1 MRMKMIMSMKMFRV
15 MMKMNKCKR
24 FDKEHVE
31 RGMIMIMIMRMKT
44 HRITMSKL
52 RLSIRVQLLADRKG
66 LMDQA
71 MPSEHF
77 SPMLRMKIMM
87 DCGGLLMMQIN
98 ILQKMKEAP
107 MNSRTSTNI

>member
-1 MRMKMIMSMKMFRV
+1 MIRMKTIMSMKMFRV
-15 MMKMNKCKR
+15 MMKMNKCKH
-24 FDKEHVE
+24 FEKEHGE
-31 RGMIMIMIMRMKT
+31 RGMIMRVIMRMNI

-77 SPMLRMKIMM
+77 SPMMRI
-87 DCGGLLMMQIN
+87 
-98 ILQKMKEAP
+98 
-107 MNSRTSTNI
+107 